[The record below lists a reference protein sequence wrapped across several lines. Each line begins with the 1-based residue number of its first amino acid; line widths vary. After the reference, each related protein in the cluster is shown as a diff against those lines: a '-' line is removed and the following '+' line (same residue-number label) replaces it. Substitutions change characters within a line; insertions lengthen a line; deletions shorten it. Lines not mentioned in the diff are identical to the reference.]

1 MINRR
6 ELIAGITGGVVSAGL
21 FKAVEINPDK
31 MISASN
37 IMALRNLSAPADRT
51 CAMVLGYYFAGD
63 GAPKLVYWDANSEKE
78 ANQGTVISS
87 LKSAKGRWLQ
97 LHNGVMDFRQFGIV
111 NRQNA
116 ADAAL
121 KAMISDPLIHRIEA
135 HTSLNFMSRHRFNRS
150 NITLDFNGQTVTATG
165 LETLADA
172 KNNYLSAIFFF
183 RGIAEEKTSISL
195 LRDPLPLL
203 SEIYPVD
210 DSSLYPV
217 GQWYCLESDKVS
229 GHWER
234 KIQRLVQVTEQIDET
249 HIRLNYRSG
258 WALDAQSQLH
268 WRKVTPVENVCIQNM
283 QYVAEGQLANS
294 SSQPVAFEYAIYC
307 DVLNVHAQGTFWSVI
322 FRRWNTFF
330 RTEQCSL
337 TNPPSVSWGGA
348 GYLTQQIYCQY
359 GVITD
364 CTASNARH
372 LNDFTASS
380 SCVVKHCH
388 SNGDSS
394 GAFVTHGQYEHD
406 LHFTANSG
414 ILTLANS
421 GKPWGQSAA
430 RIVINQHHCSM
441 LTADTHV
448 TDLTLTDVHI
458 YRSVE
463 QDNLG
468 ILRLNCDGLTVQ
480 NCSLSGELTLLQNSQ
495 RSIKMNVFEN
505 CGFVLDP
512 RHDSTISNLAPDD
525 PFIVSHP
532 AAEARNSINGRSLLY
547 FSHCQFK
554 GTDKDV
560 SLLIKNKE
568 VNFNACRLE
577 NVSLILTADEPQKIV
592 INGDSTLSSDQAS
605 RPLLSRTGEHPVTW
619 RLGPMQT
626 EVTGDD
632 QLHIHIT
639 TGINHYQ
646 AHHVTFTHGK
656 RLFTDKA
663 FSRPSYF
670 IEQNNIMINTRSV
683 VPASTGPHIVVE
695 NTEI

>member
-21 FKAVEINPDK
+21 FKSVEINPDK
-31 MISASN
+31 MISAGN

-51 CAMVLGYYFAGD
+51 CAVVFGYHFAGD
-63 GAPKLVYWDANSEKE
+63 GAPKLVYWDANSERE

-87 LKSAKGRWLQ
+87 LKTAKGRWLQ

-121 KAMISDPLIHRIEA
+121 KAMVSDPLIHRIEA
-135 HTSLNFMSRHRFNRS
+135 HTSLNFISRHRFNRS
-150 NITLDFNGQTVTATG
+150 NITLDFNDQTVTATG
-165 LETLADA
+165 LEILAEPKD
-172 KNNYLSAIFFF
+172 NYLSAIFSF
-183 RGIAEEKTSISL
+183 RGLAEEQTSVSV

-203 SEIYPVD
+203 SEIYPVE
-210 DSSLYPV
+210 DSDLYPV

-234 KIQRLVQVTEQIDET
+234 KIQRLVQVTERIDET

-258 WALDAQSQLH
+258 WALEAQSQLH

-283 QYVAEGQLANS
+283 HYLEKGQLPDS
-294 SSQPVAFEYAIYC
+294 SSQPVAFEYAVYC
-307 DVLNVHAQGTFWSVI
+307 DVINVHAQGTFWSVI

-330 RTEQCSL
+330 RTERCSL
-337 TNPPSVSWGGA
+337 TNPPTVSWGGA

-380 SCVVKHCH
+380 SCVVHNCH

-406 LHFTANSG
+406 LRFTANSG

-421 GKPWGQSAA
+421 GESWGQSAA
-430 RIVINQHHCSM
+430 RIVVSQHRCSM

-448 TDLTLTDVHI
+448 TDLTLTDVCI
-458 YRSVE
+458 YRNVE
-463 QDNLG
+463 QENLG

-480 NCSLSGELTLLQNSQ
+480 NCSLSGELTLVQNSQ
-495 RSIKMNVFEN
+495 GSIKMNVFEN

-568 VNFNACRLE
+568 INFNACRLE
-577 NVSLILTADEPQKIV
+577 NVSLILTADHPQKIV
-592 INGDSTLSSDQAS
+592 INGDSTLAGDEAAG
-605 RPLLSRTGEHPVTW
+605 PLLSRTGEHPVTW
-619 RLGPMQT
+619 RLGPLQS
-626 EVTGDD
+626 EVTGDN
-632 QLHIHIT
+632 QLHIQIT
-639 TGINHYQ
+639 TGINHYH

-670 IEQNNIMINTRSV
+670 IEQNNIMINTASV

>member
-21 FKAVEINPDK
+21 FKSVEINSDNI
-31 MISASN
+31 ISASN
-37 IMALRNLSAPADRT
+37 IMALRQLSAPADRT
-51 CAMVLGYYFAGD
+51 CAVVLGYHFAGD
-63 GAPKLVYWDANSEKE
+63 GAPKLVYWDVGSEKT

-97 LHNGVMDFRQFGIV
+97 LHNGVMDFRQFGIF
-111 NRQNA
+111 NGQNA

-121 KAMISDPLIHRIEA
+121 NAMVNDPLIHRIEA

-150 NITLDFNGQTVTATG
+150 NITLDFNNHTVTASG
-165 LETLADA
+165 LEILADP
-172 KNNYLSAIFFF
+172 KNNYLAAIFSFT
-183 RGIAEEKTSISL
+183 GLAEEQTTVSVL
-195 LRDPLPLL
+195 LEPLPLL
-203 SEIYPVD
+203 SEIYPVE
-210 DSSLYPV
+210 DSDLYPV
-217 GQWYCLESDKVS
+217 GQWYCLESARLT

-258 WALDAQSQLH
+258 WVLEEQSHLH
-268 WRKVTPVENVCIQNM
+268 WRKVTPVENVCIRNM
-283 QYVAEGQLANS
+283 QYVEEGQLANN
-294 SSQPVAFEYAIYC
+294 SSQPVALVYAIYY
-307 DVLNVHAQGTFWSVI
+307 DVINVHAQGTFWSVI

-330 RTEQCSL
+330 RTEHCSL

-359 GVITD
+359 GVISD
-364 CTASNARH
+364 CTTSNARH
-372 LNDFTASS
+372 LNDLTASS
-380 SCVVKHCH
+380 SCVVKSCH

-421 GKPWGQSAA
+421 GKAWGQSAA
-430 RIVINQHHCSM
+430 RIVINQHRCSM

-448 TDLTLTDVHI
+448 TDLTLTDVCI
-458 YRSVE
+458 YRNGE
-463 QDNLG
+463 LDNLG

-480 NCSLSGELTLLQNSQ
+480 NCSVSGELTLLQNSR

-532 AAEARNSINGRSLLY
+532 AAEARNSINGRSLVY

-568 VNFNACRLE
+568 INFNACRIE
-577 NVSLILTADEPQKIV
+577 NVSLILTADGPQKIV
-592 INGDSTLSSDQAS
+592 INGDSTLAGDHMS
-605 RPLLSRTGEHPVTW
+605 RPLLSRTGDHPVTW
-619 RLGPMQT
+619 RLGPLQT
-626 EVTGDD
+626 EVTGDE
-632 QLHIHIT
+632 QLHIEVAS
-639 TGINHYQ
+639 GINHYQ
-646 AHHVTFTHGK
+646 AHHVTFTHGR
-656 RLFTDKA
+656 RLFSDKA

-670 IEQNNIMINTRSV
+670 IEQNNILINTTSV

-695 NTEI
+695 NTEV